1 MIKLYEKSQL
11 THHDLQKMMLKYR
24 LSINEVFQKTGIP
37 VNHIKGYLTGR
48 RTIPTRV
55 VDRIKQIGEENG
67 DWKRR
72 AD

>member
-1 MIKLYEKSQL
+1 
-11 THHDLQKMMLKYR
+11 MMLKYR